1 MAAGD
6 QEQFQQLMGSL
17 LSTDN
22 VVRTQ
27 AEEVYNG
34 LPCETKVPHLLGTIQ
49 NPQMA
54 EDARMLAAVLLR
66 RLFSSEFHEFYEPL
80 PPESKEPLKQQ
91 ILLTLQQTESGSM
104 RRKICE
110 MVAEVARCMID
121 DDGNNEWPEFLQFLF
136 HCHNSTN
143 VQLQEAALRIFAS
156 VPGIFGN
163 QQAQHLP
170 LIKQMFIKYL
180 EPTSDQEVRFQAVR
194 AYGAFV
200 LLHDKEED
208 VKRQFA
214 DLLPQVIMI
223 TAESIE
229 LGDPQNLMQLLID
242 MAEGVPKFFRPQL
255 EPIFELCM
263 KVFSTVDME
272 DNLRHLA
279 LEMMV
284 SLAENASAM
293 VRKRAEKYVAALVPL
308 ILQMMTDLEDDDEWS
323 VSDKISED
331 DTSDNNVIAESALD
345 RLACGLGGKT
355 ILPFIVNNIPNMLL
369 SPDWKQRHAAL
380 MAISAAGEG
389 CQKQMEAML
398 ENIMQGV
405 LKYLV
410 DPHPRVRY
418 AACNAIGQ
426 MATDFAPI
434 FEKKFH
440 EQVIPGLL
448 NLLDD
453 VENPR
458 VQAHA
463 GAALVNFSEDC
474 PKNILTRYLD
484 AIMAKLEMILTTK
497 FKELV
502 EKGTK
507 LVLEQVVT
515 TIASVA
521 DTTEKD
527 FVVYYDRLM
536 PSLKYIIKNGDT
548 DELKLLRGKT
558 IECVSLIGLAVGAE
572 KFMSDASDV
581 MDMLLKTHTEGDLPD
596 DDPQTS
602 YLISAWARICKILG
616 KQFEQFLP
624 LVMGPVMRT
633 ASMKPEVAL
642 LDNDEMQGVENDSN
656 WQFVN
661 LGEQQNFVIRTA
673 GLEDKASACEMLVCY
688 ARELKDG
695 FANYAEEVV
704 RLMVPMLKFYFH
716 DGVRTAAAESLP
728 YLLDCAKI
736 KGPNYLEG
744 MWLYICPEL
753 LKAIDSEPEADVLT
767 ELLHSLARCI
777 ETLGGACLSNEA
789 MEEVLKIIDKFMK
802 QHFEKEE
809 KRAQAR
815 KEEDYD
821 DGVEEQLAEEDD
833 ADIYLLSRISD
844 IIHSLFVTY
853 KDAFLPSFQ
862 RVVPHFVKLLQ
873 ASNPWADRQWGL
885 CIFDDVIEYTGPL
898 CAQYQPYFLQP
909 MLEYIKDEQPEVRQA
924 AVYGCGVLGQF
935 GGEQFAV
942 TCAQAIS
949 LLVEVIMAP
958 NSREPENVNPTE
970 NAISAVTKILKYNN
984 TAITNRD
991 EIIALWFTWLPVGED
1006 EDEAV
1011 YVYGYLCD
1019 LIQANHPVIL
1029 GENNV
1034 NLPRIV
1040 SIIASCFYRE
1050 AVTVPHPEAERMLE
1064 IVKQIEGNPD
1074 LFQACI
1080 NTLSAEQKA
1089 ALEGAYRA
1097 SVEAALAKAAVAA
1110 ASVASVAGVTQ

>member
-1 MAAGD
+1 MAAD
-6 QEQFQQLMGSL
+6 QAQFHQLLNSL

-22 VVRTQ
+22 EVRTQ
-27 AEEVYNG
+27 AEETFNS
-34 LPCETKVPHLLGTIQ
+34 LPCEGKVTHLLGAVQ
-49 NPQMA
+49 NPQMT
-54 EDARMLAAVLLR
+54 EEARMMAAVLLR
-66 RLFSSEFHEFYEPL
+66 RLFSAEFQDFYNPL
-80 PPESKEPLKQQ
+80 PPESKEQLKQQ
-91 ILLTLQQTESGSM
+91 VLLTLQQNESPSL

-110 MVAEVARCMID
+110 VVAEVARNLID
-121 DDGNNEWPEFLQFLF
+121 DDGNNQWPEFLQFLF
-136 HCHNSTN
+136 QCASAPN
-143 VQLQEAALRIFAS
+143 VQLQESALRIFSS

-163 QQAQHLP
+163 QQNQHLQ
-170 LIKQMFIKYL
+170 LIKQMLIKYL
-180 EPTSDQEVRFQAVR
+180 DPSSDPEVRFQAVR
-194 AYGAFV
+194 AVGAFI
-200 LLHDKEED
+200 LLHDKEDD
-208 VKRQFA
+208 VQRQFN
-214 DLLPQVIMI
+214 DLLPRVIMI
-223 TAESIE
+223 TAESIDQQDDQT
-229 LGDPQNLMQLLID
+229 LIKLLID
-242 MAEGVPKFFRPQL
+242 MAESVPKYLRPQL
-255 EPIFELCM
+255 ESIFDMCM
-263 KVFSTVDME
+263 KVFSSPDVE
-272 DNLRHLA
+272 DSWRHLA
-279 LEMMV
+279 LEVMV
-284 SLAENASAM
+284 SLSENAPAM
-293 VRKRAEKYVAALVPL
+293 VRKRAEKYVASLIPLV
-308 ILQMMTDLEDDDEWS
+308 LQMMTDLEDDEEWS
-323 VSDKISED
+323 VSDEICED

-345 RLACGLGGKT
+345 RLACGLGGKAV
-355 ILPFIVNNIPNMLL
+355 LPHIVNNIPNMLS

-389 CQKQMEAML
+389 CHKQMEAML

-405 LKYLV
+405 LKFLM

-448 NLLDD
+448 SLLDD
-453 VENPR
+453 VQNPR

-484 AIMAKLEMILTTK
+484 GIMAKLENILTTK
-497 FKELV
+497 FNELV

-527 FVVYYDRLM
+527 FVGYYDRLM
-536 PSLKYIIKNGDT
+536 PCLKYIIQNGNT
-548 DELKLLRGKT
+548 DELRLLRGKT

-616 KQFEQFLP
+616 KQFEQYLP

-642 LDNDEMQGVENDSN
+642 LDNDEVQDVESDND

-661 LGEQQNFVIRTA
+661 LGEQQNFGIRTA

-736 KGPNYLEG
+736 KGPTYLEG

-753 LKAIDSEPEADVLT
+753 LKAIDSEPEPDVQA
-767 ELLHSLARCI
+767 ELLHSLAKCI
-777 ETLGGACLSNEA
+777 ETLGAACLSKET
-789 MEEVLKIIDKFMK
+789 MDEVLKIIDKFMNL
-802 QHFEKEE
+802 HFQKEE
-809 KRAQAR
+809 KRALAR

-821 DGVEEQLAEEDD
+821 EGVEEQLAEEDD

-844 IIHSLFVTY
+844 IVHSLFLSY
-853 KDAFLPSFQ
+853 KDGFLPYFQ
-862 RVVPHFVKLLQ
+862 QVVPHFVKLLDP
-873 ASNPWADRQWGL
+873 SRTWADRQWGL
-885 CIFDDVIEYTGPL
+885 CIFDDLIEYSGPM
-898 CAQYQPYFLQP
+898 CAQYQAFFMQP
-909 MLEYIKDEQPEVRQA
+909 MLEYVKDPQPEVRQA
-924 AVYGCGVLGQF
+924 AVYGCGVLAQYGGDQF
-935 GGEQFAV
+935 SIS
-942 TCAQAIS
+942 CAQAIQ
-949 LLVEVIMAP
+949 LLIEVIMTP
-958 NSREPENVNPTE
+958 GSREPENVNPTE

-984 TAITNRD
+984 KAIPNPD
-991 EIIALWFTWLPVGED
+991 EIIALWFSWLPVVED
-1006 EDEAV
+1006 DDEAIH
-1011 YVYGYLCD
+1011 VYGYLCD
-1019 LIQANHPVIL
+1019 LIQANHPAVL
-1029 GENNV
+1029 GENNS

-1040 SIIASCFYRE
+1040 SIFAEAFYRE
-1050 AVTVPHPEAERMLE
+1050 AMSVGHPESTRMLA
-1064 IVKQIEGNPD
+1064 IVKQIESSPD
-1074 LFQACI
+1074 IFQACI
-1080 NTLSAEQKA
+1080 NQLTVEQKA
-1089 ALEGAYRA
+1089 ALEEAYRT
-1097 SVEAALAKAAVAA
+1097 AATTVA
-1110 ASVASVAGVTQ
+1110 Q